1 MVQKSLILS
10 QLMVHKLLYA
20 AFLLHRGI
28 VSLIRNSPG
37 LLNSEYCFLICNYT
51 DMDGMKLQRTIDSY
65 KNKFSDRKLSHLKH
79 VKMMNSKQRSTPIS
93 FFHDP
98 RSNFPISTTSLR
110 LPDLLVYLSNIR
122 TLPSLI
128 CCHIGKLP

>member
-1 MVQKSLILS
+1 MVR
-10 QLMVHKLLYA
+10 KLLYA

-65 KNKFSDRKLSHLKH
+65 KNKFYDRKLSHLE
-79 VKMMNSKQRSTPIS
+79 
-93 FFHDP
+93 
-98 RSNFPISTTSLR
+98 L
-110 LPDLLVYLSNIR
+110 Y
-122 TLPSLI
+122 I
-128 CCHIGKLP
+128 CM